1 MLLIHTC
8 LHKKLTSGKYMRI
21 AYAVVNLYP
30 SVPVDK
36 AIKVLR
42 DTLNSA
48 KEQLK
53 EQTKLAITIIHKL
66 TELGLSKCYFL
77 YENNL
82 RLFQNS
88 GPLGLKLVAVLS
100 ECYL

>member
-1 MLLIHTC
+1 
-8 LHKKLTSGKYMRI
+8 MRI

-53 EQTKLAITIIHKL
+53 EQTKLAITIIHK
-66 TELGLSKCYFL
+66 
-77 YENNL
+77 
-82 RLFQNS
+82 
-88 GPLGLKLVAVLS
+88 
-100 ECYL
+100 

>member
-1 MLLIHTC
+1 
-8 LHKKLTSGKYMRI
+8 MRI
-21 AYAVVNLYP
+21 AYAVVTLYP

-66 TELGLSKCYFL
+66 TELLIEL
-77 YENNL
+77 LLIEL
-82 RLFQNS
+82 L
-88 GPLGLKLVAVLS
+88 LIA
-100 ECYL
+100 